1 MSDTEDEIEQILNEI
16 TIKEIRTLNDIK
28 QSNKDILDTIYKDY
42 LKYPANKENK
52 TNISNFFLKNNYEY
66 VDIKDNFFSS
76 GWICYI
82 DLTKFYNLK
91 IHCRG
96 LFIKFKSD
104 NSIIIK
110 LNKRYYTVNINNKI
124 FFRKL
129 TNKDILKIH
138 LIDTINK

>member
-16 TIKEIRTLNDIK
+16 TIKELRTLKDIK
-28 QSNKDILDTIYKDY
+28 RSNKDIISTIYKDY
-42 LKYPANKENK
+42 LKYPVNKENK

-66 VDIKDNFFSS
+66 VDIKDNFSS

-104 NSIIIK
+104 NSIILK